1 MQEKV
6 QHINVH
12 IADRIRKRRLQMKL
26 GLRALGEAVG
36 VTAQQI
42 QKYESGRDRIFAS
55 RLFLVAGALRVPI
68 GYFYKGL
75 SKVDSVNRSADDRPA
90 RKRLKRER

>member
-6 QHINVH
+6 QQINAHVGE
-12 IADRIRKRRLQMKL
+12 RIKKKRLQMKL
-26 GLRALGEAVG
+26 GLRALGDAVG

-42 QKYESGRDRIFAS
+42 QKYETGKDRIFAS
-55 RLFLVAGALRVPI
+55 RLFLVAAALRVPI

-75 SKVDSVNRSADDRPA
+75 SKVDPVSRSAKNRTA
-90 RKRLKRER
+90 